1 MRSPPDRA
9 PVLGFAHRGGGHGP
23 DNALETF
30 AAALALGASGL
41 ETDAWLS
48 RDGHVVLDHDGVADP
63 ASGQPISDVA
73 RDQLPAH
80 MATLEDLYE
89 SCGTDFALAVDVK
102 TTPVATA
109 MVDVAKRYGAADNL
123 WVVMP
128 ETSARELA
136 ALEDGHRAITIRG
149 EVLRSHRRRDAALTA
164 AAEINVEAI
173 NARWMWWSRSIVG
186 QVHRLGMN
194 AFGYDAQHAFSL
206 RRSVRLGLD
215 GVFCDHVDRMLA
227 ALDP

>member
-1 MRSPPDRA
+1 MSK
-9 PVLGFAHRGGGHGP
+9 LIGFAHRGGGHGP

-30 AAALALGASGL
+30 AAALALGARGL

-48 RDGHVVLDHDGVADP
+48 RDGRVVLDHDGIADP
-63 ASGQPISDVA
+63 ASGQPIADVA

-80 MATLEDLYE
+80 MATLDELYE
-89 SCGTDFALAVDVK
+89 QCGTSFVLAVDVK
-102 TTPVATA
+102 TSPVATA
-109 MVDVAKRYGAADNL
+109 MVDVANRYGAADNL

-136 ALEDGHRAITIRG
+136 ALDSGHRAITIRG
-149 EVLRSHRRRDAALTA
+149 EVLRHPRRRSAALAA

-173 NARWMWWSRSIVG
+173 NARWMWWSHAIVA
-186 QVHRLGMN
+186 QVHGLGMK

-206 RRSVRLGLD
+206 NRSVRLGLD
-215 GVFCDHVDRMLA
+215 GVFSDHVDRMTA
-227 ALDP
+227 ALGR